1 MTEKF
6 STEILEKIEWFNKN
20 YAEIKEN
27 IEKACSSI
35 GKTKEDVILL
45 AATKTVPM
53 EVINH
58 AISSGIEYIGENRVQ
73 EFLSKKDELFYV
85 RQVDLNITKKVLPL
99 DYVPC
104 FQKK

>member
-6 STEILEKIEWFNKN
+6 STETLEKIEWFDKN

-35 GKTKEDVILL
+35 GKAKEDVILL
-45 AATKTVPM
+45 AATKTVAS

-58 AISSGIEYIGENRVQ
+58 AIKSGIEYIGENRVQ
-73 EFLSKKDELFYV
+73 EFLSKIKEQILE
-85 RQVDLNITKKVLPL
+85 DLSRE
-99 DYVPC
+99 
-104 FQKK
+104 